1 MLFFDAYCFG
11 KSITNGG
18 FKMIYREVDTG
29 TKNTDAQWQDQS
41 LLLTEEF
48 LWQSVSANNSNEALT
63 RQDYF
68 YFDALFLGQCETS
81 YRAGNPISWRQN
93 RTALQ
98 MLIDALMQLCQIL
111 GLNPYASAMVNLIGQ
126 MRYGRD
132 EKELYSLLTDMMDNA
147 NDTDPEN
154 NMEQHTIRDIID
166 WLRAEEQNGQEQ
178 EKWQNTPLIQEWLK

>member
-1 MLFFDAYCFG
+1 
-11 KSITNGG
+11 
-18 FKMIYREVDTG
+18 
-29 TKNTDAQWQDQS
+29 
-41 LLLTEEF
+41 
-48 LWQSVSANNSNEALT
+48 
-63 RQDYF
+63 
-68 YFDALFLGQCETS
+68 
-81 YRAGNPISWRQN
+81 
-93 RTALQ
+93 